1 MSLAMSAL
9 LFQPIAQSGMYSM
22 DASGSL
28 SRGSFNNL
36 EVPAMGERKTVP
48 PLEAF
53 FPFQK

>member
-1 MSLAMSAL
+1 MSAL

-48 PLEAF
+48 TLEAF

>member
-1 MSLAMSAL
+1 MSAL

-36 EVPAMGERKTVP
+36 EVPGMGERKTVP
-48 PLEAF
+48 TLEAF
-53 FPFQK
+53 FPFAK